1 MIHKKTTKELKNER
15 PTPEELTKTPRTPI
29 SVLVDNVR
37 SLDNVG
43 LIFRLVELARLE
55 HLYLTGY
62 TGYPSQEGDTRPER
76 ISHRHDYR
84 IRKTAVYAVPHQPW
98 SYHEDSVTLVKKLKT
113 AGQQIIALEQTKQST
128 PYHQTD
134 YQLPLVLIVGHER
147 EGIRPELLALADKLV
162 DIPILGHG
170 NSHNVALATGIV
182 VYHMLYGVNSFHHSI
197 HKFLGRNPGRGA
209 FIKSG

>member
-43 LIFRLVELARLE
+43 LIFRLSELARLD

-62 TGYPSQEGDTRPER
+62 TGYPAKEADTRPSR
-76 ISHRHDYR
+76 ISSRHDQR

-98 SYHEDSVTLVKKLKT
+98 SYHEDPVALVKKLKQD
-113 AGQQIIALEQTKQST
+113 GQKIVALEQTKQSV
-128 PYHQTD
+128 PYHKTD
-134 YQLPLVLIVGHER
+134 YQLPLTLIVGHER
-147 EGIRPELLALADKLV
+147 EGVRPELLELADTII
-162 DIPILGHG
+162 DIPILGAG
-170 NSHNVALATGIV
+170 NSHNVATATGIV
-182 VYHMLYGVNSFHHSI
+182 IYHALSELDSH
-197 HKFLGRNPGRGA
+197 
-209 FIKSG
+209 